1 MLREYVIPCDQ
12 KAGDR
17 ERLMPSEARLIS
29 KEKQSRYRS
38 RLREKGLRPVQIWV
52 PDTRA
57 AGFATECR
65 RQARLAARSAQ
76 ERPVLDF
83 ISAIADW
90 DNG

>member
-1 MLREYVIPCDQ
+1 
-12 KAGDR
+12 
-17 ERLMPSEARLIS
+17 MPSETHLSS

-38 RLREKGLRPVQIWV
+38 RLRQKGLRPVQIWV

-57 AGFATECR
+57 AGFATECS
-65 RQARLAARSAQ
+65 RQARLVARSAQ

-83 ISAIADW
+83 ISEIADW

>member
-1 MLREYVIPCDQ
+1 MS
-12 KAGDR
+12 
-17 ERLMPSEARLIS
+17 SETHLTP

-38 RLREKGLRPVQIWV
+38 RLRRKGLRPVQIWV

-83 ISAIADW
+83 ISEIADW

>member
-1 MLREYVIPCDQ
+1 MSPENRPTAKL
-12 KAGDR
+12 
-17 ERLMPSEARLIS
+17 
-29 KEKQSRYRS
+29 KQGRYRS

-57 AGFATECR
+57 AGFAAECR

-76 ERPVLDF
+76 EKPVLDF
-83 ISAIADW
+83 VSAIADW

>member
-1 MLREYVIPCDQ
+1 
-12 KAGDR
+12 
-17 ERLMPSEARLIS
+17 MPSEARLTS
-29 KEKQSRYRS
+29 KEKQGGYRNG
-38 RLREKGLRPVQIWV
+38 LRQKGLRPVQIWV

-76 ERPVLDF
+76 EKPILDF
-83 ISAIADW
+83 VSAIADW

>member
-1 MLREYVIPCDQ
+1 
-12 KAGDR
+12 
-17 ERLMPSEARLIS
+17 MPSEARLTS
-29 KEKQSRYRS
+29 KEKQGGYRNG
-38 RLREKGLRPVQIWV
+38 LRQTGLRPVQIWV

-76 ERPVLDF
+76 EKPILDF
-83 ISAIADW
+83 VSAIADW